1 MEVASECKH
10 LTRGSGNITY
20 RTAERHDNDDGG
32 HDAGSDVR
40 IGSAVKDLDVRLSGS
55 TFAGD
60 FEIADA
66 ETECHDHDEA
76 RGSMEEEC
84 PYL

>member
-55 TFAGD
+55 TFCWRLRD
-60 FEIADA
+60 RR
-66 ETECHDHDEA
+66 C
-76 RGSMEEEC
+76 RNRVSRS
-84 PYL
+84 